1 MKILITGAAGG
12 IGSLITE
19 ELSQKHD
26 LFLVDNFRNGFRE
39 NLPGFQIH
47 EIDICKPDFITF
59 VKNIQPDL
67 ILHLAAITSLPDCEI
82 NKMDCIEVNVSGT
95 INVLEAA
102 RMTGVQKIIFASTS
116 AIYENNDKSEAPFH
130 EDLSVNPLLFYCMSK
145 KMAEDVCHAYI
156 KNYGMN
162 IMILR
167 FFNIF
172 GPNQDNKRK
181 SPPLLNYLVTKIL
194 NDEQPILHS
203 DGYQERDYVSA
214 YDLVKLFDKIVDDE
228 NFESK
233 TYNVCSGKTISVR
246 NIVEMAEQSLNKAA
260 NPIFRSSE
268 MLWDSYQNLFE
279 TYFPLKK
286 NIVVKEVN
294 KFSLGTNEKLYKRY
308 GWQPNPN
315 LKQEFNKVIIKLAER
330 IKNEV

>member
-12 IGSLITE
+12 IGSLIAE

-26 LFLVDNFRNGFRE
+26 LILVDNYRNGFKE
-39 NLPGFQIH
+39 NLQGFQIH
-47 EIDICKPDFITF
+47 EIDICKPVFIEF
-59 VKNIQPDL
+59 VEKNKPDM

-82 NKMDCIEVNVSGT
+82 NKIECIDINVSGT
-95 INVLEAA
+95 VNVLEAA
-102 RMTGVQKIIFASTS
+102 RNSGVQKIIFASTS

-130 EDLSVNPLLFYCMSK
+130 ENLQVNPLLFYCMSK
-145 KMAEDVCHAYI
+145 KMAEDVCQAYV

-181 SPPLLNYLVTKIL
+181 SPPLLNYLVTKVISG
-194 NDEQPILHS
+194 EQPILHS
-203 DGYQERDYVSA
+203 DGYQKRDYVSA
-214 YDLVKLFDKIVDDE
+214 YDLVKLFNKIIDDN
-228 NFESK
+228 NFESQ
-233 TYNVCSGKTISVR
+233 TYNVCSGITISVR
-246 NIVEMAEQSLNKAA
+246 DIIEITEETLSKFS
-260 NPIFRSSE
+260 NPVFRPSE
-268 MLWDSYQNLFE
+268 MLWDSYQKLFE

-286 NIVVKEVN
+286 YIVDKEVN
-294 KFSLGTNEKLYKRY
+294 KFSLGTNQKLYKRY

-315 LKQEFNKVIIKLAER
+315 LKEEFKKVILKLVER